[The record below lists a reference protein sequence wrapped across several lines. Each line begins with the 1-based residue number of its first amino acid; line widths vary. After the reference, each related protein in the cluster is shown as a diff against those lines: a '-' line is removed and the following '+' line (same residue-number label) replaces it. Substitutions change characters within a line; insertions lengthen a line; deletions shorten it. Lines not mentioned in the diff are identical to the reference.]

1 MLQWLQRNQGG
12 RKLPKIKVT
21 VDEYITLTISEVKPW
36 TGRTCPDDE
45 QYMSRREF
53 LDFARW
59 LKYHVSE
66 DEFPVEPK
74 EILTMCHR
82 FTIDRNEKRRNLW
95 KDIKGMRA
103 GELYQ
108 NLSILLIN
116 YNGEHCAA
124 PRHDRES
131 LFEIPVYYE
140 EDLCTAFMLH
150 GLEEEC
156 AKDFAAMT
164 AAGYYKYY
172 CKEKDEENQLSCISR
187 ELHNF
192 CCAAGGLPNRRMLT
206 KVFPEQYERF
216 RRETEQEESA

>member
-1 MLQWLQRNQGG
+1 M
-12 RKLPKIKVT
+12 PKIKVT
-21 VDEYITLTISEVKPW
+21 VDENNTLTISPVKPW
-36 TGRTCPDDE
+36 TEHQRSDDA
-45 QYMSRREF
+45 YMSRREF

-59 LKYHVSE
+59 LKYHVTE
-66 DEFPVEPK
+66 EEFPYEPK
-74 EILTMCHR
+74 VVRTMFNR
-82 FTIDRNEKRRNLW
+82 ATIDGNEKRRNIW
-95 KDIKGMRA
+95 KRIKAMRVS
-103 GELYQ
+103 EMYE

-116 YNGEHCAA
+116 YSGDRCAA

-140 EDLCTAFMLH
+140 EDLCTVLTLY

-156 AKDFAAMT
+156 AKDFADMA

-172 CKEKDEENQLSCISR
+172 CKEKDETEWLSTISK
-187 ELHNF
+187 ELHDF

-216 RRETEQEESA
+216 LIETEKKGIA

>member
-1 MLQWLQRNQGG
+1 MARIGM
-12 RKLPKIKVT
+12 IA
-21 VDEYITLTISEVKPW
+21 DENNVLTLTKVLPE
-36 TGRTCPDDE
+36 TGSDNSKSA
-45 QYMSRREF
+45 YMSRREF

-59 LKYHVSE
+59 LKYLVTE
-66 DEFPVEPK
+66 EEFPYEPK
-74 EILTMCHR
+74 VVRTMFNR
-82 FTIDRNEKRRNLW
+82 ATIDGNEKRRNIW
-95 KDIKGMRA
+95 KRIKAMRVS
-103 GELYQ
+103 EMYE

-116 YNGEHCAA
+116 YSGDRCAA

-140 EDLCTAFMLH
+140 EDLCTVLTLY

-156 AKDFAAMT
+156 AKDFADMA

-172 CKEKDEENQLSCISR
+172 CKEKDETEWLSTISK
-187 ELHNF
+187 ELHDF

-216 RRETEQEESA
+216 LIETEKKGTA

>member
-1 MLQWLQRNQGG
+1 MA
-12 RKLPKIKVT
+12 KLIVT
-21 VDEYITLTISEVKPW
+21 ADGKNTLTISKVKPG
-36 TGRTCPDDE
+36 TGRTCPDE
-45 QYMSRREF
+45 EPYMSRREF

-66 DEFPVEPK
+66 DEFPIEPK
-74 EILTMCHR
+74 LIRTMAHR

-95 KDIKGMRA
+95 KNIKGLRA
-103 GELYQ
+103 AELYQ

-131 LFEIPVYYE
+131 LFEIPLYYE
-140 EDLCTAFMLH
+140 EDLYSVLRLH
-150 GLEEEC
+150 GVEEEN
-156 AKDFAAMT
+156 ARAFADMA

-172 CKEKDEENQLSCISR
+172 CKEKDEEDQLSSISKA
-187 ELHNF
+187 LHDF

-216 RRETEQEESA
+216 QRETEQVTA